1 MTELTPEPMTPEPIG
16 HEPIIQEP
24 MAQSERMLL
33 EAVAALEQADANLRD
48 PGIEPYRLADWSEC
62 LDAQKTNENSILP
75 CPLPPDLLA
84 NTQAS
89 DAHRSADTDL
99 AGSSS
104 LRTDAAVL
112 KPRNFVSNSGELSLR
127 SGLFTNSQKTLCS
140 FSTPMQSSCSIFTR
154 AIADWPKVKY
164 YAWTDRYVSAS
175 SNCSARPARHHD
187 SQATT
192 SILSQD
198 RPGDIFQPNRRDGCL
213 FHRARTE
220 YPGDWVFSSPIAG
233 PGF

>member
-16 HEPIIQEP
+16 HEPTIQEP

-104 LRTDAAVL
+104 LRTDAADAKTEELRIELGRTQLTFRSLYELPENAMIVL
-112 KPRNFVSNSGELSLR
+112 DAHAEQLFDLYAGDCRLAKGEI
-127 SGLFTNSQKTLCS
+127 LCLDGQICFRVVELLCPAS
-140 FSTPMQSSCSIFTR
+140 ATP
-154 AIADWPKVKY
+154 
-164 YAWTDRYVSAS
+164 
-175 SNCSARPARHHD
+175 
-187 SQATT
+187 
-192 SILSQD
+192 
-198 RPGDIFQPNRRDGCL
+198 
-213 FHRARTE
+213 
-220 YPGDWVFSSPIAG
+220 
-233 PGF
+233 

>member
-33 EAVAALEQADANLRD
+33 EAVAALEQANANLRD

-104 LRTDAAVL
+104 LRTDAADAKTEELRIELGRTQLTFRSLYELPEDALLVL
-112 KPRNFVSNSGELSLR
+112 DAHAEQLFDLYAGDCRLAKGEI
-127 SGLFTNSQKTLCS
+127 LCLDGQICFRVVELLCPAS
-140 FSTPMQSSCSIFTR
+140 ATP
-154 AIADWPKVKY
+154 
-164 YAWTDRYVSAS
+164 
-175 SNCSARPARHHD
+175 
-187 SQATT
+187 
-192 SILSQD
+192 
-198 RPGDIFQPNRRDGCL
+198 
-213 FHRARTE
+213 
-220 YPGDWVFSSPIAG
+220 
-233 PGF
+233 

>member
-62 LDAQKTNENSILP
+62 LDAQKTKENSILP

-104 LRTDAAVL
+104 LRTDAADAKTEELRIELGRTQLTFRSLYELPEDALLVL
-112 KPRNFVSNSGELSLR
+112 DAHAEQLFDLYAGDCRLAKGEI
-127 SGLFTNSQKTLCS
+127 LCLDGQICFRVVELLCPAS
-140 FSTPMQSSCSIFTR
+140 ATP
-154 AIADWPKVKY
+154 
-164 YAWTDRYVSAS
+164 
-175 SNCSARPARHHD
+175 
-187 SQATT
+187 
-192 SILSQD
+192 
-198 RPGDIFQPNRRDGCL
+198 
-213 FHRARTE
+213 
-220 YPGDWVFSSPIAG
+220 
-233 PGF
+233 

>member
-1 MTELTPEPMTPEPIG
+1 MTELTPEPMTPEPMG

-33 EAVAALEQADANLRD
+33 EAVAALEQANANLRD

-104 LRTDAAVL
+104 LRTDAADAKTEELRIELGRTQLTFRSLYELPEDALLVL
-112 KPRNFVSNSGELSLR
+112 DAHAEPLFDLYAGDCRLAKGEI
-127 SGLFTNSQKTLCS
+127 LCLDGQICFRVVELLCPAS
-140 FSTPMQSSCSIFTR
+140 ATP
-154 AIADWPKVKY
+154 
-164 YAWTDRYVSAS
+164 
-175 SNCSARPARHHD
+175 
-187 SQATT
+187 
-192 SILSQD
+192 
-198 RPGDIFQPNRRDGCL
+198 
-213 FHRARTE
+213 
-220 YPGDWVFSSPIAG
+220 
-233 PGF
+233 

>member
-16 HEPIIQEP
+16 HEPTIQEP

-104 LRTDAAVL
+104 LRTDAADAKTEELRIELGRTQLTFRSLYELPEDALLVL
-112 KPRNFVSNSGELSLR
+112 DAHAEQLFDLYAGDCRLAKGEI
-127 SGLFTNSQKTLCS
+127 LCLDGQICFRVVELLCPAS
-140 FSTPMQSSCSIFTR
+140 ATP
-154 AIADWPKVKY
+154 
-164 YAWTDRYVSAS
+164 
-175 SNCSARPARHHD
+175 
-187 SQATT
+187 
-192 SILSQD
+192 
-198 RPGDIFQPNRRDGCL
+198 
-213 FHRARTE
+213 
-220 YPGDWVFSSPIAG
+220 
-233 PGF
+233 

>member
-1 MTELTPEPMTPEPIG
+1 MTELTPEPMTPEPMG

-33 EAVAALEQADANLRD
+33 EAVAALEQANANLRD

-104 LRTDAAVL
+104 LRTDAADAKTEELRIELGRTQLTFRSLYELPEDALLVL
-112 KPRNFVSNSGELSLR
+112 DAHAEQLFDLYAGDCRLAKGEI
-127 SGLFTNSQKTLCS
+127 LCLDGQICFRVVELLCPAS
-140 FSTPMQSSCSIFTR
+140 ATP
-154 AIADWPKVKY
+154 
-164 YAWTDRYVSAS
+164 
-175 SNCSARPARHHD
+175 
-187 SQATT
+187 
-192 SILSQD
+192 
-198 RPGDIFQPNRRDGCL
+198 
-213 FHRARTE
+213 
-220 YPGDWVFSSPIAG
+220 
-233 PGF
+233 

>member
-104 LRTDAAVL
+104 LRTDAADAKTEELRIELGRTQLTFRSLYELPEDALLVL
-112 KPRNFVSNSGELSLR
+112 DAHAEQLFDLYAGDCRLAKGEI
-127 SGLFTNSQKTLCS
+127 LCLDGQICFRVVELLCPAS
-140 FSTPMQSSCSIFTR
+140 ATP
-154 AIADWPKVKY
+154 
-164 YAWTDRYVSAS
+164 
-175 SNCSARPARHHD
+175 
-187 SQATT
+187 
-192 SILSQD
+192 
-198 RPGDIFQPNRRDGCL
+198 
-213 FHRARTE
+213 
-220 YPGDWVFSSPIAG
+220 
-233 PGF
+233 

>member
-1 MTELTPEPMTPEPIG
+1 MTELTPEPMTPEPMTPEPIG

-104 LRTDAAVL
+104 LRTDAADAKTEELRIELGRTQLTFRSLYELPEDALLVL
-112 KPRNFVSNSGELSLR
+112 DAHAEQLFDLYAGDCRLAKGEI
-127 SGLFTNSQKTLCS
+127 LCLDGQICFRVVELLCPAS
-140 FSTPMQSSCSIFTR
+140 ATP
-154 AIADWPKVKY
+154 
-164 YAWTDRYVSAS
+164 
-175 SNCSARPARHHD
+175 
-187 SQATT
+187 
-192 SILSQD
+192 
-198 RPGDIFQPNRRDGCL
+198 
-213 FHRARTE
+213 
-220 YPGDWVFSSPIAG
+220 
-233 PGF
+233 

>member
-33 EAVAALEQADANLRD
+33 EAVAALEQTNANLRD

-104 LRTDAAVL
+104 LRTDAADAKTEELRIELGRTQLTFRSLYELPEDALLVL
-112 KPRNFVSNSGELSLR
+112 DAHAEQLFDLYAGDCRLAKGEI
-127 SGLFTNSQKTLCS
+127 LCLDGQICFRVVELLCPAS
-140 FSTPMQSSCSIFTR
+140 ATP
-154 AIADWPKVKY
+154 
-164 YAWTDRYVSAS
+164 
-175 SNCSARPARHHD
+175 
-187 SQATT
+187 
-192 SILSQD
+192 
-198 RPGDIFQPNRRDGCL
+198 
-213 FHRARTE
+213 
-220 YPGDWVFSSPIAG
+220 
-233 PGF
+233 